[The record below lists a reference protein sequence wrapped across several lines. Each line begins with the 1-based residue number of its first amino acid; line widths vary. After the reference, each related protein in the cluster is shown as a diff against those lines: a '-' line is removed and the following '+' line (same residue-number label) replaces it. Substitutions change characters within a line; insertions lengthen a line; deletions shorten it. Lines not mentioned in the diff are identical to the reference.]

1 MSLKSKEIWFI
12 VGSQYLYGP
21 QVLQT
26 VEARGAEMAAYI
38 DAQQQIPCRFVYQ
51 GTVKTAEE
59 IERLAKEANYSD
71 ACCGVVTWMHTF
83 SPSKMWINGLNLLQ
97 KPYCHF
103 ATQYNKEI
111 PDLAIDMD
119 FMNLNQAAHGDREH
133 GFIAARMRLPR
144 KVIAGYWQDAG
155 VLLELGAWMRSAV
168 GYDESKRLK
177 VVRFGDNMREV
188 AVTEGNKVEA
198 QIKLGWQVNTWPVG
212 ELVDEMNAV
221 TESEIDALVAEY
233 LASYDLATD
242 RMDAVRY
249 QAREEIAMEKL
260 FARVGAGAFSNTF
273 QDLVGMRQLP
283 GLASQHLMA
292 KGYGYGGEG
301 DWKVSAMT
309 RVVKAMTEGLPG
321 GTAFMEDYTYHLA
334 EDGAYSLGAH
344 MLEVC
349 PSIAAAKPRI
359 EVHPLGIGDRE
370 PPARLVFEGAAG
382 PAVVA
387 SLIDM
392 GGRFRLIVQDV
403 EAVKPIMQMPNLP
416 VARVM
421 WRAMPDLTTGLKLWL
436 LAGGA
441 HHTVMSYAA
450 TAQMLEDWAEM
461 MQIEFVHITKD
472 TTVEAFKQSLFLADL
487 AWKLRS

>member
-1 MSLKSKEIWFI
+1 
-12 VGSQYLYGP
+12 
-21 QVLQT
+21 VLQT
-26 VEARGAEMAAYI
+26 VAARGQEMADFI
-38 DAQQQIPCRFVYQ
+38 NAQAQIPCRFLYK
-51 GTVKTAEE
+51 GTVKTADE
-59 IERLAKEANYSD
+59 IEQLAKEANYSD
-71 ACCGVVTWMHTF
+71 ACCGIVTWMHTF

-103 ATQYNKEI
+103 ATQYNREI
-111 PDLAIDMD
+111 PDLEIDMD

-133 GFIAARMRLPR
+133 GFIATRMRLPR
-144 KVIAGYWQDAG
+144 KVIAGFWQDKP
-155 VLLELGAWMRSAV
+155 VLDELGAWMRSAI
-168 GYDESKRLK
+168 GYHESKHLRL
-177 VVRFGDNMREV
+177 VRFGDNMREV
-188 AVTEGNKVEA
+188 AVTEGDKVEA

-221 TESEIDALVAEY
+221 SEAEIDALMAEY
-233 LASYDLATD
+233 LASYDLATEQ
-242 RMDAVRY
+242 MDSVRY
-249 QAREEIAMEKL
+249 QAREEIAMEKM
-260 FARVGAGAFSNTF
+260 FQRVGAMAFSNTF

-309 RVVKAMTEGLPG
+309 RIVKAMTEGMEG

-334 EDGAYSLGAH
+334 KDGAYSLGAH

-349 PSIAAAKPRI
+349 PSIAATKPRI

-370 PPARLVFEGAAG
+370 APARLVFEGAAG

-392 GGRFRLIVQDV
+392 GGRLRLIAQDV
-403 EAVKPIMQMPNLP
+403 EAIKPIMQMPNLP

-421 WRAMPDLTTGLKLWL
+421 WRAMPDLNTGLKLWL
-436 LAGGA
+436 MAGGA

-450 TAQMLEDWAEM
+450 DAQMLADWAEM

-472 TTVEAFKQSLFLADL
+472 STVESFKQELFLSDL
-487 AWKLRS
+487 AWKMKS

>member
-1 MSLKSKEIWFI
+1 
-12 VGSQYLYGP
+12 
-21 QVLQT
+21 
-26 VEARGAEMAAYI
+26 
-38 DAQQQIPCRFVYQ
+38 
-51 GTVKTAEE
+51 
-59 IERLAKEANYSD
+59 
-71 ACCGVVTWMHTF
+71 
-83 SPSKMWINGLNLLQ
+83 
-97 KPYCHF
+97 
-103 ATQYNKEI
+103 
-111 PDLAIDMD
+111 MD

-133 GFIAARMRLPR
+133 GFIATRMRLPR
-144 KVIAGYWQDAG
+144 KVVAGFWQDKK
-155 VLLELGAWMRSAV
+155 VLDELGAWMRSAA
-168 GYDESKRLK
+168 GYHESKHLRL
-177 VVRFGDNMREV
+177 VRFGDNMREV
-188 AVTEGNKVEA
+188 AVTEGDKVEA

-221 TESEIDALVAEY
+221 TDSEIDALMAEY
-233 LASYDLATD
+233 KSVYDLATD
-242 RMDAVRY
+242 QIDSVRY
-249 QAREEIAMEKL
+249 QAREEIAMEKI
-260 FARVGAGAFSNTF
+260 FKRVGAMAYSNTF

-309 RVVKAMTEGLPG
+309 RIVKAMTEGMDG

-349 PSIAAAKPRI
+349 PSIAATKPRI
-359 EVHPLGIGDRE
+359 EVHALGIGDRE
-370 PPARLVFEGAAG
+370 APARLVFEGAAG

-387 SLIDM
+387 SLVDM
-392 GGRFRLIVQDV
+392 GGRMRLIVQDV
-403 EAVKPIMQMPNLP
+403 EAIKPIMAMPNLP

-421 WRAMPDLTTGLKLWL
+421 WRAMPDLNTGLKLWL

-450 TAQMLEDWAEM
+450 NAQMLADWAEM

-472 TTVEAFKQSLFLADL
+472 STVEAFKQELFLSDL
-487 AWKLRS
+487 AWKLK